1 VQLDKIHT
9 VYFVGIGGIGMSAL
23 ARYFNAKGK
32 AVSGYDRKPTPLTKA
47 LQAEGIAVHFEDDI
61 QQIPASVID
70 MSQKEGVL
78 AVYTPAIPHE
88 HKELNHLIELGHP
101 LYKRSE
107 VLGMITRET
116 YTIAVAGT
124 HGKTTTSTIIAHV
137 LKESGVESNAFL
149 GGIASNYNTN
159 ALISEESNS
168 TVVEADE
175 YDRSFLTLYPN
186 IAVVTS
192 IDADHLDIYGDKSHL
207 DESFAMFLSQVKP
220 GGMIVAKFGL
230 EVRESD
236 DVTCITYS
244 LDNEAATVNAQNI
257 RIVDGTYIF
266 DVRTPLSTLS
276 NVQLGLAGLHNVE
289 NALAAIAVAQQLEI
303 ADDIII
309 SCLAS
314 FRGVKRRF
322 EYQLKSQELVYID
335 DYAHHPEELR
345 ATISSVR
352 EMYPGKKITGIFQPH
367 LFTRT
372 RDFADE
378 FARSL
383 ELLNEL
389 VLLEIYPAR
398 ELPLEGINSQFL
410 LDKINLEHKVIRSKK
425 EVIDDL
431 KTRKLEVLLTLGAGD
446 IDQLVE
452 PIRNEL
458 LNRSGKEN

>member
-192 IDADHLDIYGDKSHL
+192 MDADHLDIYGDKSHL

-452 PIRNEL
+452 PIRNEF

>member
-1 VQLDKIHT
+1 MQLDKIHT

-192 IDADHLDIYGDKSHL
+192 MDADHLDIYGDKSHL

-410 LDKINLEHKVIRSKK
+410 LDKVNLEHKVIRSKK
-425 EVIDDL
+425 ELIDDL

-452 PIRNEL
+452 PIRNEF

>member
-192 IDADHLDIYGDKSHL
+192 MDADHLDIYGDKSHL

-410 LDKINLEHKVIRSKK
+410 LDKVNLEHKVIRSKK
-425 EVIDDL
+425 ELIDDL

-452 PIRNEL
+452 PIRNEF

>member
-101 LYKRSE
+101 LHKRSE

-192 IDADHLDIYGDKSHL
+192 MDADHLDIYGDKSHL

-220 GGMIVAKFGL
+220 GGMIIAKFGL
-230 EVRESD
+230 EVLEYE

-244 LDNEAATVNAQNI
+244 LDNEAATVNAHNI
-257 RIVDGTYIF
+257 RIIDGTYIF

-398 ELPLEGINSQFL
+398 ELPLEGI
-410 LDKINLEHKVIRSKK
+410 KK
-425 EVIDDL
+425 
-431 KTRKLEVLLTLGAGD
+431 
-446 IDQLVE
+446 
-452 PIRNEL
+452 N
-458 LNRSGKEN
+458 